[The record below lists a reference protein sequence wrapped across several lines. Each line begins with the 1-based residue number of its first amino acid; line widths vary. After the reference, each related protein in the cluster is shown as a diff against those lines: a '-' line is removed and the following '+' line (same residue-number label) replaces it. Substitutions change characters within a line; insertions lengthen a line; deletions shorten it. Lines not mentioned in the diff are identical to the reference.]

1 MTEQA
6 VPPAPTEDESA
17 GGEPTDARSTATP
30 ADVTTPAASTT
41 PAGDAAPADGAAPA
55 DANPADANPADANPA
70 DANPADGTPADAT
83 TPAADATP
91 AGIGSDP
98 TGDEPEPGDDDAEPG
113 GGGWHPLLRV
123 LVTLGVVAVLVGGL
137 VVAGLR
143 YDVAGRLLNPDR
155 TAEARVGD
163 CLGPLPDVAETGQRR
178 AAEARVVACSS
189 ADAAYDV
196 VGRVDGQTEEKVRG
210 GRQCEPFVAKGGTY
224 YTYSSIPPG
233 GTGYLLCLVPRS

>member
-6 VPPAPTEDESA
+6 VPTAPTEDESA
-17 GGEPTDARSTATP
+17 GGEPADARSDATP
-30 ADVTTPAASTT
+30 AASTTSAGDATPAASTT
-41 PAGDAAPADGAAPA
+41 PAGDA
-55 DANPADANPADANPA
+55 
-70 DANPADGTPADAT
+70 TPAGGVTA
-83 TPAADATP
+83 PGDATP
-91 AGIGSDP
+91 AGAGSDP
-98 TGDEPEPGDDDAEPG
+98 ADGGPEPTGDDAEPG

-143 YDVAGRLLNPDR
+143 YDVAGRLLDPDR

-163 CLGPLPDVAETGQRR
+163 CLGPLPDVAENGQRR
-178 AAEARVVACSS
+178 AAEARAVACS
-189 ADAAYDV
+189 ATDAAYDV
-196 VGRVDGQTEEKVRG
+196 VGRVDGQTEEKVRD
-210 GRQCEPFVAKGGTY
+210 GRQCEPFVAEGGTY

>member
-1 MTEQA
+1 M
-6 VPPAPTEDESA
+6 
-17 GGEPTDARSTATP
+17 
-30 ADVTTPAASTT
+30 
-41 PAGDAAPADGAAPA
+41 
-55 DANPADANPADANPA
+55 
-70 DANPADGTPADAT
+70 
-83 TPAADATP
+83 
-91 AGIGSDP
+91 
-98 TGDEPEPGDDDAEPG
+98 
-113 GGGWHPLLRV
+113 
-123 LVTLGVVAVLVGGL
+123 VTLGVVAVLVGGL

-189 ADAAYDV
+189 PDAAYDV
-196 VGRVDGQTEEKVRG
+196 VGRVDRQTEEKVRD
-210 GRQCEPFVAKGGTY
+210 GRQCEPFVAEGGTY

>member
-17 GGEPTDARSTATP
+17 GGEPTDARNDASP
-30 ADVTTPAASTT
+30 AAAGTTPAASTT
-41 PAGDAAPADGAAPA
+41 PAGDA
-55 DANPADANPADANPA
+55 
-70 DANPADGTPADAT
+70 
-83 TPAADATP
+83 TPAASSTPAGDATP
-91 AGIGSDP
+91 AGVGPDP
-98 TGDEPEPGDDDAEPG
+98 TGDEPGPGDDDAEPG

-163 CLGPLPDVAETGQRR
+163 CLGPLPDVAENGQRR
-178 AAEARVVACSS
+178 TAEARVVACSS

-196 VGRVDGQTEEKVRG
+196 VGRVDGQTEEKVRD
-210 GRQCEPFVAKGGTY
+210 GRQCEPFVAEGGTY

>member
-17 GGEPTDARSTATP
+17 GGEPTDARSGTAP
-30 ADVTTPAASTT
+30 VAGTTPARDAAPADGTT
-41 PAGDAAPADGAAPA
+41 PAGDATSAAV
-55 DANPADANPADANPA
+55 
-70 DANPADGTPADAT
+70 
-83 TPAADATP
+83 
-91 AGIGSDP
+91 GSDP
-98 TGDEPEPGDDDAEPG
+98 GDGEPEPTDGEAEPGGGEAEPG

-163 CLGPLPDVAETGQRR
+163 CLGPLPDVAESGQRR
-178 AAEARVVACSS
+178 AAEARVVACSA

-196 VGRVDGQTEEKVRG
+196 VGRVDGQTEEKLSD
-210 GRQCEPFVAKGGTY
+210 GRQCEPFVPEGGTY

>member
-17 GGEPTDARSTATP
+17 GGEPTDARTEATP
-30 ADVTTPAASTT
+30 AGDATPAASTT
-41 PAGDAAPADGAAPA
+41 PAAGVTPAAGTTPADGV
-55 DANPADANPADANPA
+55 
-70 DANPADGTPADAT
+70 TPAS
-83 TPAADATP
+83 DATP
-91 AGIGSDP
+91 AAVGSDP
-98 TGDEPEPGDDDAEPG
+98 TAGEREPGDDEAEPG
-113 GGGWHPLLRV
+113 AGGWHPLLRV

-143 YDVAGRLLNPDR
+143 YDVAGRLLDPDR

-163 CLGPLPDVAETGQRR
+163 CLGPLPDVAESGQRR

-189 ADAAYDV
+189 GDAAYDV
-196 VGRVDGQTEEKVRG
+196 VGRVEGQTEEQLRD
-210 GRQCEPFVAKGGTY
+210 GRQCEPFVAQGGAY

>member
-6 VPPAPTEDESA
+6 VPPAPTEDGSA
-17 GGEPTDARSTATP
+17 GGEPADARSDATR
-30 ADVTTPAASTT
+30 AASATSAGDATPAASTT
-41 PAGDAAPADGAAPA
+41 PAGDAAPAEV
-55 DANPADANPADANPA
+55 
-70 DANPADGTPADAT
+70 
-83 TPAADATP
+83 
-91 AGIGSDP
+91 GSDP
-98 TGDEPEPGDDDAEPG
+98 TDGEPEPTGDDADPG

-143 YDVAGRLLNPDR
+143 YDVAGRLLDPDR

-163 CLGPLPDVAETGQRR
+163 CLGPLPDVAESGQRR

-189 ADAAYDV
+189 TDAAYDV
-196 VGRVDGQTEEKVRG
+196 VGRVDGQTEEKVRD
-210 GRQCEPFVAKGGTY
+210 GRQCEPFVAEGGTY